1 MHIKATPSQQFYEL
15 NDGNL
20 VWDRIITGNNLYVV
34 GYEVDRIFGLCYTGF
49 R

>member
-15 NDGNL
+15 NGGNL
-20 VWDRIITGNNLYVV
+20 VCNRITTGNNFFAV
-34 GYEVDRIFGLCYTGF
+34 GYEFDRIFGLRYTRF